1 MDFSQAVA
9 ADLPRL
15 EDGSGAVILVT
26 RAIRQNI
33 KMVNFSA
40 MMIQMEILHRSPRMA
55 KETRARQAI
64 ATENKTDPASLVVT
78 LVMVAAVDLLRP
90 DGGGM
95 MTLEEK
101 RALIERTLEMVE
113 VKTTMVE
120 RTLEMVDTVEMDRAP
135 TMIAVEG
142 LPRLKG

>member
-1 MDFSQAVA
+1 MVQEIAAKELDVVAPAVA
-9 ADLPRL
+9 A
-15 EDGSGAVILVT
+15 
-26 RAIRQNI
+26 N
-33 KMVNFSA
+33 
-40 MMIQMEILHRSPRMA
+40 
-55 KETRARQAI
+55 
-64 ATENKTDPASLVVT
+64 
-78 LVMVAAVDLLRP
+78 LLRP

-113 VKTTMVE
+113 VMTTMVE